1 MPGLALA
8 CLRCELFQWS
18 LARLS
23 LVPANAVPNNSWHGA
38 GVSASQRRFPGGGL
52 DVALLLWRQGEF
64 NSMEVGFSMPVGL
77 GATAQSWTHLA
88 Y

>member
-1 MPGLALA
+1 MMPGPGTRMSALLIVPMVSGMA
-8 CLRCELFQWS
+8 EPGASERSPKQF
-18 LARLS
+18 LARR
-23 LVPANAVPNNSWHGA
+23 W
-38 GVSASQRRFPGGGL
+38 SQRQLPGGGL

-77 GATAQSWTHLA
+77 GATAQSWTDLA